1 MLYEPKNTIT
11 PTSIMIRGR
20 AYLDL
25 LDPDPQHI
33 TLDAVA
39 AGLEE
44 PRWCNQ
50 TKRTITVADHLLR
63 CARIAIALDQPIE
76 VVIACLVHDAAEAF
90 LRDIPGPIKKHLR
103 VEVYGVTLTYAE
115 VEARMLR
122 AICEALIDDDD
133 ELREDVFGELEAGD
147 DGMVHHID
155 RLALHIEALL
165 WLPGSEDWALRDL
178 DSRAW
183 MVAQTPEHAQPW
195 QEVARVISL
204 NPARATVR
212 PWFRKCLGL

>member
-1 MLYEPKNTIT
+1 MLYKPKNTIT

-25 LDPDPQHI
+25 LDPDPGVI

-63 CARIAIALDQPIE
+63 CARIAIALDQPSE
-76 VVIACLVHDAAEAF
+76 VVIACLMHDAAEAF
-90 LRDIPGPIKKHLR
+90 LCDIPGPLKKHLR
-103 VEVYGVTLTYAE
+103 VEVDGVTLTYAE

-133 ELREDVFGELEAGD
+133 LRDDVSVELEAGD
-147 DGMVHHID
+147 DGMVHYID

-183 MVAQTPEHAQPW
+183 MVAQTPAHAQPW
-195 QEVARVISL
+195 REVATAISL
-204 NPARATVR
+204 NLATL
-212 PWFRKCLGL
+212 PWLRLLGLLGL